1 MAEVNTPEQPILIVG
16 APRSGTTLIRSILS
30 AHPHLAISYES
41 NIFSWQTRYPEITRE
56 NFDAFW
62 QDFVSSRLFASYH
75 VEAEPLRERVLASGE
90 VSYRGVFGSVCREY
104 AASVNKP
111 RWGEKTPRHYGR
123 LDTLLDWFPDARV
136 LYTLR
141 DPRAVA
147 ASTIRAP
154 WGARFV
160 HVPAREWNAAVA
172 VMERWQPDPRVLVVR
187 YEDLVAD
194 VEREVRKICEH
205 VGEEFVPEMIGR
217 RSESI
222 PLHANGG
229 WADDQYQRAM
239 SPVSTDSIDKWRAS
253 LSAYQIAVIEFV
265 TADGMKRYGYER
277 DSESLRPSQ
286 QLRLWFNRLALPFDA
301 FARKCVR
308 HLRAAVR

>member
-1 MAEVNTPEQPILIVG
+1 
-16 APRSGTTLIRSILS
+16 
-30 AHPHLAISYES
+30 
-41 NIFSWQTRYPEITRE
+41 
-56 NFDAFW
+56 
-62 QDFVSSRLFASYH
+62 
-75 VEAEPLRERVLASGE
+75 
-90 VSYRGVFGSVCREY
+90 
-104 AASVNKP
+104 
-111 RWGEKTPRHYGR
+111 
-123 LDTLLDWFPDARV
+123 
-136 LYTLR
+136 
-141 DPRAVA
+141 
-147 ASTIRAP
+147 
-154 WGARFV
+154 
-160 HVPAREWNAAVA
+160 
-172 VMERWQPDPRVLVVR
+172 MERWQPDPRVLVVR